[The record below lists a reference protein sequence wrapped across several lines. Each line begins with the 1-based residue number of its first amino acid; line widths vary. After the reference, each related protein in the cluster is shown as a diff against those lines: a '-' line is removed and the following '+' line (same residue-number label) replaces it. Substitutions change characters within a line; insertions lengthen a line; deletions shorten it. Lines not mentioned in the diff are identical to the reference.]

1 MSCKIS
7 CKDRASH
14 GSSPPCISREF
25 SIHYVEPISHT
36 HFTISGSILRIS
48 WNHATSHSGGEI
60 SPKSAVRDATQLTA
74 SNHSSDLTASNQS
87 SLHQISP
94 VIWCSQLSRKLTYRT
109 LQHTAS
115 HCNTLQHTATHCN
128 TLQHTATHLMQSIES
143 QADLWESARPLL
155 DVWWWI
161 LFSKVCSVVLSYSQL
176 YEKTMELCNVRGSVE
191 AMELCNVR
199 GSVEAPRT
207 EKIRLQRI
215 TTPKFPTSFH
225 GSPRTCQTYFH
236 GNLLNFK
243 QVYREGTESPSLQRS
258 TQKSSRSG
266 DPNISSPISTVSA
279 QNAVAWEFYRYSK
292 LRVVS
297 QRSLW
302 YLHDELRE

>member
-14 GSSPPCISREF
+14 GSSPPCISRKF

-48 WNHATSHSGGEI
+48 WSHATSHSGGEI

-128 TLQHTATHLMQSIES
+128 TLQHI
-143 QADLWESARPLL
+143 W
-155 DVWWWI
+155 
-161 LFSKVCSVVLSYSQL
+161 CSQL
-176 YEKTMELCNVRGSVE
+176 SRKLTYERVRGRF
-191 AMELCNVR
+191 AMF
-199 GSVEAPRT
+199 G
-207 EKIRLQRI
+207 
-215 TTPKFPTSFH
+215 
-225 GSPRTCQTYFH
+225 GGYF
-236 GNLLNFK
+236 
-243 QVYREGTESPSLQRS
+243 
-258 TQKSSRSG
+258 
-266 DPNISSPISTVSA
+266 
-279 QNAVAWEFYRYSK
+279 
-292 LRVVS
+292 S
-297 QRSLW
+297 QRSVL
-302 YLHDELRE
+302 